1 MSEKDTLCKKLFN
14 AIVDGDSDAAREA
27 VEKLLNLGVDAYSIV
42 KECMIPAM
50 KLVGDKFAKLE
61 IFLPEVMM
69 AAEAFEKCM
78 KLIEP
83 KILAE
88 KKSELVVGK
97 VVIGTIQGDIH
108 DLGKNIVALMLR
120 AAGFEVYDL
129 GRDVPVAE
137 FVKKAK
143 EVDADIIAISAL
155 LSTSLPYVKDV
166 IKLLKELNLRD
177 KYILMVGGG
186 AVTREWAKEVGADG
200 YGENADEA
208 VKVALELIEKKRKKK

>member
-1 MSEKDTLCKKLFN
+1 MSIEDELCKKLYN
-14 AIVDGDSDAAREA
+14 AIMEGE
-27 VEKLLNLGVDAYSIV
+27 VELAEETAKKLLDAGADAYTIV

-50 KLVGDKFAKLE
+50 KVVGDKFAKLE

-69 AAEAFEKCM
+69 AADAFEACM

-88 KKSELVVGK
+88 KKKELTIGK

-108 DLGKNIVALMLR
+108 DLGKNIVALMLK
-120 AAGFEVYDL
+120 ATGFEVYDL
-129 GRDVPVAE
+129 GRDVPVAD
-137 FVKKAK
+137 FIKKAK
-143 EVDADIIAISAL
+143 EVNADIIAISAL

-177 KYILMVGGG
+177 TYILMVGGG
-186 AVTREWAKEVGADG
+186 AVTREWAQEVGADG

-208 VKVALELIEKKRKKK
+208 VKIALELIKKKKGE